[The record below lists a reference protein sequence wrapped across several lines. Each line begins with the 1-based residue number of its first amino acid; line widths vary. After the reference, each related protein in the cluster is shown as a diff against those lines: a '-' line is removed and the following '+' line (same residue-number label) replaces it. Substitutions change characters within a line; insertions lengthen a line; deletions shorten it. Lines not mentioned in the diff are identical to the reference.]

1 MNELTVYL
9 VRHCKPR
16 LPSDTS
22 MCIGITDIPLSKE
35 GFKQAEKLKGYFL
48 NKNINAIYS
57 SPLLRAN
64 KTAEIIADNKIKIET
79 RKELSEMNMGKWDG
93 MTFADI
99 KEKYPKEY
107 AERGKNFEN
116 YIVKG
121 GESMSMCRDRA
132 LEQLRSIIKDSTG
145 NIIIVAHA
153 GINRLILSELLGI
166 SIKESFLFQRKYG
179 SISTLIYDGN
189 ILKVD
194 NAEIQIK

>member
-57 SPLLRAN
+57 SPLIRAK
-64 KTAEIIADNKIKIET
+64 KTAEIIADNKIKVEIKNEFS
-79 RKELSEMNMGKWDG
+79 ELNMGKWDG
-93 MTFADI
+93 MTFAEI
-99 KEKYPKEY
+99 KEKYPEEY
-107 AERGKNFEN
+107 AERGRNFED
-116 YIVKG
+116 YIVEG
-121 GESMSMCRDRA
+121 GESMSMCRDRV
-132 LEQLRSIIKDSTG
+132 LEQLRDIVKDTTD

-153 GINRLILSELLGI
+153 GINRLIISELLGI
-166 SIKESFLFQRKYG
+166 SIKQSFLYQREYG
-179 SISTLIYDGN
+179 SIIKLKYEGN

-194 NAEIQIK
+194 NAEIQIE